1 MNSANKKVAVIGGGV
16 AGLLAAVHA
25 AELGADVR
33 LFEKMDRIGLKMGIT
48 GKGRCNLTNIAPI
61 ADFIGK
67 TPGNGKFL
75 YSAYERFSNTD
86 LLALLADWG
95 IETVVPQKPGR
106 AGSAPHIHAASERD
120 RRGAASF
127 GTGGACCGERR
138 TRRCRADR
146 ERHI

>member
-86 LLALLADWG
+86 LLAWRFWRTGASRPWRKEG
-95 IETVVPQKPGR
+95 
-106 AGSAPHIHAASERD
+106 AGCSPKA
-120 RRGAASF
+120 
-127 GTGGACCGERR
+127 R
-138 TRRCRADR
+138 TRRKCAT
-146 ERHI
+146 HSCGV